1 MNQNLESLTIKE
13 ELNKI
18 KDRIT
23 PPEPITLD
31 QVREVLDLTIK
42 KDDGNKI
49 ITFLAMLAAYTDNA
63 QFNISFNAPSSSGK
77 SFIPLEISHLFPQE
91 DVMKLAGASPTS
103 FLHETGVY
111 KKETNEHFIDLSR
124 KIIIFL
130 DMPHATLLTKLRS
143 LLSHDEKETRH
154 KITDKTQKGGTKT
167 KTAVVRGF
175 PSVIFCSANAKMDQQ
190 EMTRFLLLSPEI
202 NQEKIFA
209 GIHQS
214 SRKESDKKKYY
225 KELNDN
231 PLRKALIK
239 RIQAIKAE
247 GIDEIIIEDEK
258 SVQDRFLAHIKNP
271 QPRNQRDI
279 KRIYSII
286 KSVVL
291 LNVWH
296 RKREGSTLYASKEDI
311 DTGFEIWDKIS
322 LFQELEISPYLYEFY
337 QQIILPLWNRDQVDE
352 FDTPVPE
359 EKKIGV
365 SRQDM
370 LKQYAHFYGG
380 NLGMFRLRYD
390 YLPNIESAGLIFQ
403 EPDPNDRRQLLT
415 YPATAIK
422 KLEKA
427 EVINSAY
434 ESGVNTANVE
444 NEIKAEDVP
453 F

>member
-1 MNQNLESLTIKE
+1 MDLEKITITEQLKE
-13 ELNKI
+13 TQHKI
-18 KDRIT
+18 EIYK
-23 PPEPITLD
+23 PITLD
-31 QVREVLDLTIK
+31 NVREVLDLTIK

-91 DVMKLAGASPTS
+91 DLMKLAGASPTS

-111 KKETNEHFIDLSR
+111 NKETNEHFIDLSR

-130 DMPHATLLTKLRS
+130 DMPHPTLLVKLRS
-143 LLSHDEKETRH
+143 LLSHDEKESRH

-202 NQEKIFA
+202 NPEKIFA

-225 KELNDN
+225 RELNEN

-239 RIQAIKAE
+239 RIAAIKAE

-258 SVQDRFLAHIKNP
+258 TVQERFLSHIKNP

-296 RKREGSTLYASKEDI
+296 RKREGTTLYASKEDI

-322 LFQELEISPYLYEFY
+322 LFQELEISPYLYDFY
-337 QQIILPLWNRDQVDE
+337 QQIILSLWNRDQIDE
-352 FDTPVPE
+352 FGDVVPE
-359 EKKIGV
+359 EKKFGV
-365 SRQDM
+365 NRQAI
-370 LKQYAHFYGG
+370 LTQYAHVHGT
-380 NLGMFRLRYD
+380 NLGMYRLRND
-390 YLPNIESAGLIFQ
+390 YLPGIISAGLIYE
-403 EPDPNDRRQLLT
+403 EPDPNDRRQMLI
-415 YPATAIK
+415 YPSFAK
-422 KLEKA
+422 RKA
-427 EVINSAY
+427 DEPVQQYS
-434 ESGVNTANVE
+434 EPQSGVEKTE
-444 NEIKAEDVP
+444 EKSEIKPEDVP

>member
-18 KDRIT
+18 KERIT

-31 QVREVLDLTIK
+31 QVRQVLDLTIK

-77 SFIPLEISHLFPQE
+77 SFIPLEISNLFPQE

-103 FLHETGVY
+103 FLHESGVY
-111 KKETNEHFIDLSR
+111 KKETNERFIDLSR

-154 KITDKTQKGGTKT
+154 KITDKTEKGGTRT
-167 KTAVVRGF
+167 KTAVIKGF

-202 NQEKIFA
+202 NQEKILA

-225 KELNDN
+225 KELNEN
-231 PLRKALIK
+231 PLRKALIE
-239 RIQAIKAE
+239 RIALIKAA
-247 GIDEIIIEDEK
+247 GVDEIIIENEK
-258 SVQDRFLAHIKNP
+258 AVQQRFLAHIQNP

-286 KSVVL
+286 KAVAL

-296 RKREGSTLYASKEDI
+296 RKREGTTLYASELDI

-337 QQIILPLWNRDQVDE
+337 SQIILPLWNRDQTDE
-352 FDTPVPE
+352 FGDPVSE

-365 SRQDM
+365 TRQDM
-370 LKQYAHFYGG
+370 LKQYAHVYGG

-415 YPATAIK
+415 YPTIAAK
-422 KLEKA
+422 RLEKT
-427 EVINSAY
+427 EEIHSAY
-434 ESGVNTANVE
+434 EPGVNIASVE
-444 NEIKAEDVP
+444 NEIKSEDVP

>member
-1 MNQNLESLTIKE
+1 MNLQSLTIKE
-13 ELNKI
+13 ELDKI
-18 KDRIT
+18 KERIT
-23 PPEPITLD
+23 PPDPITLE

-77 SFIPLEISHLFPQE
+77 SFIPLEISNLFPQE

-103 FLHETGVY
+103 FLHESGVY
-111 KKETNEHFIDLSR
+111 KKETNERFIDLSR

-154 KITDKTQKGGTKT
+154 KITDKTEKGGTRT
-167 KTAVVRGF
+167 KTAVIRGF

-202 NQEKIFA
+202 NQEKILA

-225 KELNDN
+225 KELNEN
-231 PLRKALIK
+231 PLRKALIE
-239 RIQAIKAE
+239 RIAAIKAE
-247 GIDEIIIEDEK
+247 GVDEIIIEDEK
-258 SVQDRFLAHIKNP
+258 AVEQRFLSHIQNP

-286 KSVVL
+286 KSVAL

-296 RKREGSTLYASKEDI
+296 RKRQGTTLYASELDI
-311 DTGFEIWDKIS
+311 DTGFEIWNKIS
-322 LFQELEISPYLYEFY
+322 LFQELEISPYLYDFY
-337 QQIILPLWNRDQVDE
+337 SQIILPLWNRDQIDE
-352 FDTPVPE
+352 FGDPVPE
-359 EKKIGV
+359 EKKMGV
-365 SRQDM
+365 TRQDM
-370 LKQYAHFYGG
+370 LKQFAHVYGG

-415 YPATAIK
+415 YPTIAAK
-422 KLEKA
+422 RLEKT
-427 EVINSAY
+427 EEIHSAY
-434 ESGVNTANVE
+434 EPGVSVE
-444 NEIKAEDVP
+444 NEIKPEDVP

>member
-1 MNQNLESLTIKE
+1 MNQNLESLTINKE
-13 ELNKI
+13 LEKI
-18 KDRIT
+18 KEHIT
-23 PPEPITLD
+23 PPDPITLD
-31 QVREVLDLTIK
+31 QVRQVLDLTIK

-77 SFIPLEISHLFPQE
+77 SFIPLEISNLFPQE

-103 FLHETGVY
+103 FLHESGVY
-111 KKETNEHFIDLSR
+111 NKEKNERFIDLSR

-130 DMPHATLLTKLRS
+130 DMPHASLLTKLRS

-154 KITDKTQKGGTKT
+154 KITDKTEKGGTRT
-167 KTAVVRGF
+167 KTAVIRGF

-202 NQEKIFA
+202 NQEKILA
-209 GIHQS
+209 GNHQS

-225 KELNDN
+225 KELNEN
-231 PLRKALIK
+231 PLRKALIE
-239 RIQAIKAE
+239 RIAAIKAV

-258 SVQDRFLAHIKNP
+258 AVQERFLSHIKNP

-286 KSVVL
+286 KSVAL

-296 RKREGSTLYASKEDI
+296 RKHESTTLYASNEDI

-337 QQIILPLWNRDQVDE
+337 SQIILPLWNRDQTDE
-352 FDTPVPE
+352 FGEPISE

-365 SRQDM
+365 TRQEM
-370 LKQYAHFYGG
+370 LKQYAHVYGG
-380 NLGMFRLRYD
+380 NLGMYRLRYD
-390 YLPNIESAGLIFQ
+390 YLPNIESAGIIFQ

-415 YPATAIK
+415 YPTIAAK
-422 KLEKA
+422 KLEMA
-427 EVINSAY
+427 EEKHS
-434 ESGVNTANVE
+434 EPDSGVEKIQGE

>member
-13 ELNKI
+13 ELDKI
-18 KDRIT
+18 KERIT

-77 SFIPLEISHLFPQE
+77 SFIPLEISNLFPQE

-103 FLHETGVY
+103 FLHESGVY
-111 KKETNEHFIDLSR
+111 KKETNERFIDLSR

-154 KITDKTQKGGTKT
+154 KITDKTEKGGTRT
-167 KTAVVRGF
+167 KTAVIRGF

-202 NQEKIFA
+202 NQEKILA

-225 KELNDN
+225 KELSEN
-231 PLRKALIK
+231 PLRKALIE
-239 RIQAIKAE
+239 RIALIKAA
-247 GIDEIIIEDEK
+247 GVDEIIIEDEK
-258 SVQDRFLAHIKNP
+258 AVQQRFLAHIQNP

-286 KSVVL
+286 KSVAL

-296 RKREGSTLYASKEDI
+296 RKRQGTTLYASEFDI

-337 QQIILPLWNRDQVDE
+337 SQIILPLWNRDQTDE
-352 FDTPVPE
+352 FGDPVPE

-365 SRQDM
+365 TRQDM
-370 LKQYAHFYGG
+370 LKQYAHVYGG

-415 YPATAIK
+415 YPTIAAK
-422 KLEKA
+422 RLEKT
-427 EVINSAY
+427 EEIHSAY
-434 ESGVNTANVE
+434 EPGVNIANNE
-444 NEIKAEDVP
+444 NEIRVGDVP

>member
-1 MNQNLESLTIKE
+1 
-13 ELNKI
+13 
-18 KDRIT
+18 
-23 PPEPITLD
+23 
-31 QVREVLDLTIK
+31 
-42 KDDGNKI
+42 
-49 ITFLAMLAAYTDNA
+49 MLAAYTDNA

-77 SFIPLEISHLFPQE
+77 SFIPLEISNLFPQE

-103 FLHETGVY
+103 FLHESGVY
-111 KKETNEHFIDLSR
+111 KKETNERFIDLSR

-154 KITDKTQKGGTKT
+154 KITDKTEKGGTRT
-167 KTAVVRGF
+167 KTAVIKGF

-202 NQEKIFA
+202 NQEKILA

-225 KELNDN
+225 KELNEN
-231 PLRKALIK
+231 PLRKALIE
-239 RIQAIKAE
+239 RIALIKAA
-247 GIDEIIIEDEK
+247 GVDEIIIENEK
-258 SVQDRFLAHIKNP
+258 AVQQRFLAHIQNP

-286 KSVVL
+286 KAVAL

-296 RKREGSTLYASKEDI
+296 RKREGTTLYASELDI

-337 QQIILPLWNRDQVDE
+337 SQIILPLWNRDQTDE
-352 FDTPVPE
+352 FGDPVSE

-365 SRQDM
+365 TRQDM
-370 LKQYAHFYGG
+370 LKQYAHVYGG

-415 YPATAIK
+415 YPTIAAK
-422 KLEKA
+422 RLEKT
-427 EVINSAY
+427 EEIHSAY
-434 ESGVNTANVE
+434 EPGVNIASVE
-444 NEIKAEDVP
+444 NEIKSEDVP

>member
-1 MNQNLESLTIKE
+1 
-13 ELNKI
+13 
-18 KDRIT
+18 
-23 PPEPITLD
+23 
-31 QVREVLDLTIK
+31 
-42 KDDGNKI
+42 
-49 ITFLAMLAAYTDNA
+49 
-63 QFNISFNAPSSSGK
+63 
-77 SFIPLEISHLFPQE
+77 
-91 DVMKLAGASPTS
+91 MKLAGASPTS
-103 FLHETGVY
+103 FLHESGVY
-111 KKETNEHFIDLSR
+111 KKETNERFIDLSR

-154 KITDKTQKGGTKT
+154 KITDKTEKGGTRT
-167 KTAVVRGF
+167 KTAVIRGF

-202 NQEKIFA
+202 NQEKILA

-225 KELNDN
+225 KELNEN
-231 PLRKALIK
+231 PLRKALIE
-239 RIQAIKAE
+239 RIALIKAA
-247 GIDEIIIEDEK
+247 GVDEIIIEDEK
-258 SVQDRFLAHIKNP
+258 AVQQRFLSHIQNP

-286 KSVVL
+286 KSVAL

-296 RKREGSTLYASKEDI
+296 RKRVGTTLYASELDI
-311 DTGFEIWDKIS
+311 NIGFEIWDKIS

-337 QQIILPLWNRDQVDE
+337 SQIILPLWNRDQTDE
-352 FDTPVPE
+352 FGDPVPE

-365 SRQDM
+365 TRQDM
-370 LKQYAHFYGG
+370 LKQYAHIYGG
-380 NLGMFRLRYD
+380 NLNMFRLRYD

-415 YPATAIK
+415 YPTTAIR

-427 EVINSAY
+427 EEINSAY
-434 ESGVNTANVE
+434 EPGVNTANSE
-444 NEIKAEDVP
+444 TEIKAEDVP

>member
-1 MNQNLESLTIKE
+1 MNLQSLTIKE
-13 ELNKI
+13 ELDKI

-130 DMPHATLLTKLRS
+130 DMPHPSLLTKLRS
-143 LLSHDEKETRH
+143 TLSHDEKEARH
-154 KITDKTQKGGTKT
+154 KITDKTQKAGTKT

-202 NQEKIFA
+202 NPEKIFA

-225 KELNDN
+225 KELNEN

-239 RIQAIKAE
+239 RIAAIKAE
-247 GIDEIIIEDEK
+247 GIDEIIIENEK
-258 SVQDRFLAHIKNP
+258 SVQDRFLSHIKNP

-286 KSVVL
+286 KSVTL

-296 RKREGSTLYASKEDI
+296 RKREGTTVYASEQDI
-311 DTGFEIWDKIS
+311 STGFEIWDKIS

-337 QQIILPLWNRDQVDE
+337 QQVILPLWNRDQIDE
-352 FDTPVPE
+352 FGDPIPE
-359 EKKIGV
+359 EKKVGV

-370 LKQYAHFYGG
+370 LKQYAHVYGG

-390 YLPNIESAGLIFQ
+390 YLPSIETAGLIYQ

-415 YPATAIK
+415 YPTMAIR
-422 KLEKA
+422 KLEQTEK
-427 EVINSAY
+427 INSVY
-434 ESGVNTANVE
+434 ESGVDSHVG
-444 NEIKAEDVP
+444 EIKAEDVP

>member
-1 MNQNLESLTIKE
+1 
-13 ELNKI
+13 
-18 KDRIT
+18 
-23 PPEPITLD
+23 
-31 QVREVLDLTIK
+31 
-42 KDDGNKI
+42 
-49 ITFLAMLAAYTDNA
+49 
-63 QFNISFNAPSSSGK
+63 
-77 SFIPLEISHLFPQE
+77 
-91 DVMKLAGASPTS
+91 MKLAGASPTS

-130 DMPHATLLTKLRS
+130 DMPHSTLLTKLRS

-225 KELNDN
+225 KELNEN

-247 GIDEIIIEDEK
+247 GIDEIIIENEK
-258 SVQDRFLAHIKNP
+258 MVQDRFLAHIKNP

-286 KSVVL
+286 KSVTL

-296 RKREGSTLYASKEDI
+296 RKREGSTVYTSELDI

-337 QQIILPLWNRDQVDE
+337 QQIIMPLWNRDQVDE
-352 FDTPVPE
+352 FGDPVPE
-359 EKKIGV
+359 EKKVGV

-370 LKQYAHFYGG
+370 LKQYAHVYGG

-415 YPATAIK
+415 YPTTAIR
-422 KLEKA
+422 KLEQTEK
-427 EVINSAY
+427 INSAY
-434 ESGVNTANVE
+434 ESGVEIAKAE
-444 NEIKAEDVP
+444 DEIKADDVP